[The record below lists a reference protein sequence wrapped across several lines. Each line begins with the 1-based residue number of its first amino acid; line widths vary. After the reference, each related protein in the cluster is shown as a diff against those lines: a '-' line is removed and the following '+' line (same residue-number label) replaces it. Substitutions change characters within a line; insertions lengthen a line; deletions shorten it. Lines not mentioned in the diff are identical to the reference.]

1 MIYLEE
7 VLSRVFADSTTKA
20 VKANN
25 NIIVSCDKDYY
36 LPLYICDKKNVKL
49 PSFDAMF
56 NDTHT
61 FFKDLSINYVAQTD
75 DGSVYMVLSFKCYND
90 GTVLYEDFYEI
101 FPTDTIISIEDYK
114 THENEFLYFNYDF
127 DFTYN
132 KKVRVS

>member
-7 VLSRVFADSTTKA
+7 VLSKVFADSTTRA
-20 VKANN
+20 TKANN
-25 NIIVSCDKDYY
+25 NIMVSCNKDYY
-36 LPLYICDKKNVKL
+36 LSLYICDKKNVKL
-49 PSFDAMF
+49 PSFDVMF

-90 GTVLYEDFYEI
+90 GTVLYEDFYEM

-127 DFTYN
+127 EFTYN

>member
-25 NIIVSCDKDYY
+25 NIMVSCDKDYY

-49 PSFDAMF
+49 PSFDVML
-56 NDTHT
+56 NDTYT

-90 GTVLYEDFYEI
+90 GTVLYEDFYEM

-127 DFTYN
+127 EFTYN

>member
-61 FFKDLSINYVAQTD
+61 FFKDISINYVAQTD

-90 GTVLYEDFYEI
+90 GTVLYEDFYEM

-127 DFTYN
+127 EFTYN

>member
-7 VLSRVFADSTTKA
+7 VLSRVFADNTTKA

-90 GTVLYEDFYEI
+90 GTVLYEDFYEM

>member
-49 PSFDAMF
+49 PSFDVML
-56 NDTHT
+56 NDTYT

-90 GTVLYEDFYEI
+90 GTVLYEDFYEM

-132 KKVRVS
+132 KNVRVS

>member
-90 GTVLYEDFYEI
+90 GTVLYEDFYEM

>member
-49 PSFDAMF
+49 PSFDVML
-56 NDTHT
+56 NDTYT

-90 GTVLYEDFYEI
+90 GTVLYEDFYEM

>member
-49 PSFDAMF
+49 PSFDVMF
-56 NDTHT
+56 NDTYT

-90 GTVLYEDFYEI
+90 GTVLYEDFYEM

-127 DFTYN
+127 EFTYN

>member
-25 NIIVSCDKDYY
+25 NIMVSCNKDYY
-36 LPLYICDKKNVKL
+36 LPLYICYQKNVKL
-49 PSFDAMF
+49 PSFDVML
-56 NDTHT
+56 NDIYT
-61 FFKDLSINYVAQTD
+61 FFKDITINLVTQTD

-90 GTVLYEDFYEI
+90 GTVLYEDFYEM

-114 THENEFLYFNYDF
+114 NHENEFLYFNYDF
-127 DFTYN
+127 EFTCD

>member
-49 PSFDAMF
+49 PSFDVML
-56 NDTHT
+56 NDTYT

-90 GTVLYEDFYEI
+90 GTVLYEDFYEM

-114 THENEFLYFNYDF
+114 THENEFLFFNYDF
-127 DFTYN
+127 SFTDDN
-132 KKVRVS
+132 KVVVS

>member
-25 NIIVSCDKDYY
+25 NIMVSCDKDYY

-49 PSFDAMF
+49 PSFDVMI
-56 NDTHT
+56 NDTYT

-90 GTVLYEDFYEI
+90 GTVLYEDFYEM

>member
-7 VLSRVFADSTTKA
+7 VLSKVFADSTTRA

-25 NIIVSCDKDYY
+25 SIMVSCREEYFF
-36 LPLYICDKKNVKL
+36 PLYICYQKDVKL
-49 PSFDAMF
+49 PSFDVMF

-90 GTVLYEDFYEI
+90 GTVLYEDFYEM